1 VSSHAPLPTIYL
13 ARHAE
18 TAWSLTGQH
27 TGLTDIPLTP
37 RGEHHAALL
46 GKRLAGIKVEQ
57 VFTSP
62 LQRAHRTAEIAGF
75 PAATVDAD
83 LVEWDYGEYEG
94 MKTVDIQKKV
104 PHWNL
109 FKDGCPGGETFAQIT
124 ARVDRMIAKIRKVKG
139 DVLLFSSGHLIR
151 VLTARWLGR
160 PIDLGGA
167 LYINA
172 ASLSIVSYDHDL
184 SESVLRLWNDI
195 HHLSE
200 GA

>member
-1 VSSHAPLPTIYL
+1 LPTIYL

-18 TAWSLTGQH
+18 TEWSITGQH

-37 RGEHHAALL
+37 RGEEHARLL
-46 GKRLAGIKVEQ
+46 GKRLAGIKVAA

-62 LQRAHRTAEIAGF
+62 LQRAHRTAQIAGF
-75 PAATVDAD
+75 GSAIVDAD
-83 LVEWDYGEYEG
+83 LVEWDYGQYEG
-94 MKTVDIQKKV
+94 MKTADIQKKQ
-104 PHWNL
+104 PGWNL

-124 ARVDRMIAKIRKVKG
+124 ARVDRMIAKIRAVKG
-139 DVLLFSSGHLIR
+139 DVLLFSSGHLLR

-172 ASLSIVSYDHDL
+172 ASLGIVSYDHDL
-184 SESVLRLWNDI
+184 SEPVLRLWNDI

-200 GA
+200 NA

>member
-1 VSSHAPLPTIYL
+1 MSSHSPLPTIYL

-18 TAWSLTGQH
+18 TAWSLSGQH

-37 RGEHHAALL
+37 RGEQHAKML
-46 GKRLAGIKVEQ
+46 GKRLSGLKFAA

-62 LQRAHRTAEIAGF
+62 LQRAHRTAQLAGF
-75 PAATVDAD
+75 GSATVDHD
-83 LVEWDYGEYEG
+83 LVEWDYGQYEG
-94 MKTVDIQKKV
+94 MKTVDIQKTH
-104 PHWNL
+104 PGWNL
-109 FKDGCPGGETFAQIT
+109 FVDGCPGGETFAQIT
-124 ARVDRMIAKIRKVKG
+124 ARVDRMIAKIRAVDG

-151 VLTARWLGR
+151 VLTARWLNR

-172 ASLSIVSYDHDL
+172 ASARHRELRSQSQRT
-184 SESVLRLWNDI
+184 VLRLWNDI
-195 HHLSE
+195 HHLNE

>member
-1 VSSHAPLPTIYL
+1 MSLPTIYL

-37 RGEHHAALL
+37 RGEEHAKLL
-46 GKRLAGIKVEQ
+46 GKRLAGIKVAA

-62 LQRAHRTAEIAGF
+62 LQRAHRTAQISGF
-75 PAATVDAD
+75 GNAIVDAD
-83 LVEWDYGEYEG
+83 LVEWDYGQYEG
-94 MKTVDIQKKV
+94 MKTADIQKKK
-104 PHWNL
+104 PGWNL
-109 FKDGCPGGETFAQIT
+109 FKDGCPGGETFVQIT
-124 ARVDRMIAKIRKVKG
+124 ARVDRMIAKIRAVGG
-139 DVLLFSSGHLIR
+139 DVLLFSSGHLLR
-151 VLTARWLGR
+151 VLTARWLNR

-184 SESVLRLWNDI
+184 SEPVLRLWNDI

-200 GA
+200 NA